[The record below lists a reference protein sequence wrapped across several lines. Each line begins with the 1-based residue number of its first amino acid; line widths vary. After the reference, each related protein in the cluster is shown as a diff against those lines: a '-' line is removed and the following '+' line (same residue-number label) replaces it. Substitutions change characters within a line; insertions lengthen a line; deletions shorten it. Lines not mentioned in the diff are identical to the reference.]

1 VLVLALVGFWFGK
14 IGAIAAAIG
23 IALALAG
30 FSAGFSAMSAMNHEG
45 QRERPRR
52 EVKTG
57 SQRQLLDA
65 EHQSTATPRSS
76 APGADLRE
84 AVLVGALLVNANL
97 READLR
103 TADLRKADLTGAN
116 LTGAYLGPLDDPRDI
131 ANKDDQQ

>member
-1 VLVLALVGFWFGK
+1 VLVLARVGFWFGK
-14 IGAIAAAIG
+14 IGAIDAAIG

-30 FSAGFSAMSAMNHEG
+30 FSAGFSAMSAMNHDG
-45 QRERPRR
+45 QQERPRR

-57 SQRQLLDA
+57 VKGSLDA

-103 TADLRKADLTGAN
+103 AADLRKADLTGAD